1 MHPLAHPRNAAIVG
15 IAFIVVAILYG
26 ALAPVFGYEVEFAGV
41 TMLFALGIAM
51 ALMAYVLI
59 AGSPRE

>member
-1 MHPLAHPRNAAIVG
+1 MHPMRHPRNTLLVGVVFVAVAAIFG
-15 IAFIVVAILYG
+15 IFAGPL
-26 ALAPVFGYEVEFAGV
+26 GYKVDFAGV

-59 AGSPRE
+59 AGSLRE